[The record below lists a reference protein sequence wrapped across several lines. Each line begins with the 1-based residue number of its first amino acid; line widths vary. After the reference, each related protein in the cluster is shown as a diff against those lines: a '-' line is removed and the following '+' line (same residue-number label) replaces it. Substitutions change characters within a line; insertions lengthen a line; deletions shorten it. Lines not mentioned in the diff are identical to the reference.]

1 MSNTTLRTLLQQV
14 VDAAHYCDAF
24 KGRVAHI
31 TEGMLVEIEEA
42 LKAERKE
49 NDGRHEDAS
58 GQVHAGAE

>member
-31 TEGMLVEIEEA
+31 TESMLIEIEEA
-42 LKAERKE
+42 LKAERKADE
-49 NDGRHEDAS
+49 
-58 GQVHAGAE
+58 